1 MTIRLVRKLTCI
13 QDLFLVEK
21 CIRVM
26 YHTADGATCQA
37 LMTMEYQCWRNKVMR
52 ELLSKSKQEEAGT
65 HAEEIDCQIN
75 CEDME
80 LMCHIPGRIQAFLC
94 GFKIVY
100 AKNICLISQLLPAMC
115 EDKLHKQQYSNRD
128 LKTRQEDC
136 TSVFKK
142 PKICHS
148 LRQV

>member
-1 MTIRLVRKLTCI
+1 MTIRLVRKLTCM

-80 LMCHIPGRIQAFLC
+80 LMCQIPGSI
-94 GFKIVY
+94 
-100 AKNICLISQLLPAMC
+100 
-115 EDKLHKQQYSNRD
+115 
-128 LKTRQEDC
+128 
-136 TSVFKK
+136 
-142 PKICHS
+142 
-148 LRQV
+148 

>member
-1 MTIRLVRKLTCI
+1 MTIRLVRKLTCM
-13 QDLFLVEK
+13 QDLIRVEK

-26 YHTADGATCQA
+26 YQTADGATCQA
-37 LMTMEYQCWRNKVMR
+37 LNTMEYQCWRNNVMR
-52 ELLSKSKQEEAGT
+52 QMLSKSKPQEANT
-65 HAEEIDCQIN
+65 HAEDVN

-80 LMCHIPGRIQAFLC
+80 LLCLVPDSIQAFLC